1 MIFLSLGSNLSSL
14 SGDNRFDNIN
24 GSIDY
29 FSSHGFKEIKRSS
42 YYETPS
48 YPDLNNPKFINVVTS
63 LKWNGP
69 HKSKT
74 NPEDTILDQLIFQI
88 FEIERIYGRKRNKK
102 NEPRVIDIDIIDYN
116 GEVLDFKTKDL
127 KLFKIPHERLVLRN
141 FVLLPLKEIC
151 PDWLHPKTGKQI
163 DELITKLPDI
173 DKKSILK
180 VNYN

>member
-69 HKSKT
+69 SLSKT
-74 NPEDTILDQLIFQI
+74 NPDEAILDQLILQI
-88 FEIERIYGRKRNKK
+88 FEIEHIFGRKRKK
-102 NEPRVIDIDIIDYN
+102 KMSLE
-116 GEVLDFKTKDL
+116 
-127 KLFKIPHERLVLRN
+127 
-141 FVLLPLKEIC
+141 
-151 PDWLHPKTGKQI
+151 
-163 DELITKLPDI
+163 
-173 DKKSILK
+173 S
-180 VNYN
+180 